1 MKQIYPL
8 QLTALTPVCI
18 GTGNK
23 LSPYADY
30 VIDEQH
36 RKIYYIDQELVKN
49 KLADKPN
56 LIDEYVA
63 GVADGMDNNRSKFN
77 LKNFLKSR
85 LDIDIH
91 KEHRLQL
98 DCEATG
104 SKELYTIVKNAGLQ
118 PYIPGSTLKGAVKT
132 AILYDWLVNESEGK
146 KAVEALLKN
155 AKDEIVNEVIEK
167 AFNEFNP
174 GFSDSSLIDANRM
187 MCIDSKRLH
196 LKKGNTMIPQAW
208 ESIIAN
214 TKVSLSFSEREGNN
228 YKYLS
233 WKELCRVLNQYAK
246 AGNQC
251 EWDILTD
258 TAGEKMA
265 DDIYNK
271 LYDFYEKINE
281 DIDKAKES
289 TAFLKLGSGKGYYLN
304 SVGLALFDADK
315 SEDKTSFLR
324 FLKQSG
330 FGKVYKKE
338 TRRMEDYDLDPYDFP
353 VTRVIDVNK
362 IQPVGWVKL
371 EIKK

>member
-1 MKQIYPL
+1 MKQTYQI
-8 QLTALTPVCI
+8 QLTTLTPVCI

-36 RKIYYIDQELVKN
+36 KKIYYIDQELVKN
-49 KLADKPN
+49 KLANKPN

-63 GVADGMDNNRSKFN
+63 GVANGMDNNRSRFN
-77 LKNFLKSR
+77 LNNFLKNR
-85 LDIDIH
+85 LDIDAH

-118 PYIPGSTLKGAVKT
+118 PYIPGSTIKGAVKT
-132 AILYDWLVNESEGK
+132 ALLYDWLVNDAEGQK
-146 KAVEALLKN
+146 SVEALLKN
-155 AKDEIVNEVIEK
+155 SRDEKVNEVIEK
-167 AFNEFNP
+167 AFNGFNP

-187 MCIDSKRLH
+187 MCIDNKRLH
-196 LKKGNTMIPQAW
+196 LKKGNTVIPQVW
-208 ESIIAN
+208 ESIIAG

-228 YKYLS
+228 YKHLS

-265 DDIYNK
+265 HDVYNR
-271 LYDFYEKINE
+271 LYDFYEKINK
-281 DIDKAKES
+281 DIDEAKDN

-304 SVGLALFDADK
+304 SIGLALFDADK
-315 SEDKTSFLR
+315 SEDKTSFLK

-338 TRRMEDYDLDPYDFP
+338 TQRMEDYDLDPYDFP
-353 VTRVIDVNK
+353 ITRVIDVNK
-362 IQPVGWVKL
+362 IQPVGWVKF
-371 EIKK
+371 EIEK